1 MSNWKIPVIF
11 SGFGAGVSLL
21 AGIIGGNPFGVI
33 LLRLI
38 LSALVCGGLGL
49 GVNLIVKK
57 FLPELSANPPVARME
72 PGEEVDI
79 VIDED
84 IPLAQ
89 EATGRQSP
97 EPEESLEQMEPVDEE
112 EASELTMSVDEE
124 AGQPDVGEEGEEAEE
139 DASELTMSVDEEAG
153 QPDVGEEGEE
163 VEEDALVL
171 EDVDTEQDSTPEEF
185 VPGIA
190 AAQVA
195 DFEDLDTLPDID
207 TFGSSQQDSAPP
219 TSPSPKDSKVQEVV
233 RDQDPENLARAVRTF
248 MKKDQ

>member
-1 MSNWKIPVIF
+1 MVNWKLPVIF
-11 SGFGAGVSLL
+11 AGVGSAVSLL

-49 GVNLIVKK
+49 GVNLLVKK
-57 FLPELSANPPVARME
+57 FLPELSAAPPATQME
-72 PGEEVDI
+72 SGAEVDI

-84 IPLAQ
+84 IPPAEEVAVQ
-89 EATGRQSP
+89 HSP
-97 EPEESLEQMEPVDEE
+97 ETEESLEQMEPADEQK
-112 EASELTMSVDEE
+112 ASELTMPVEE
-124 AGQPDVGEEGEEAEE
+124 EEGPLDTSEGGEEPEE
-139 DASELTMSVDEEAG
+139 DVLTL
-153 QPDVGEEGEE
+153 
-163 VEEDALVL
+163 EDA
-171 EDVDTEQDSTPEEF
+171 DSPADATTKEF

-190 AAQVA
+190 ATQVA

-207 TFGSSQQDSAPP
+207 TF
-219 TSPSPKDSKVQEVV
+219 SPSTEESEAPTRPSRKDSKVEEVV

>member
-1 MSNWKIPVIF
+1 MINWKIPAIF
-11 SGFGAGVSLL
+11 AGFGAVVSLL

-38 LSALVCGGLGL
+38 LSAVVCGGLGL

-57 FLPELSANPPVARME
+57 FLPELSAPPPVAQVE
-72 PGEEVDI
+72 SGEEVDI
-79 VIDED
+79 VIDEA
-84 IPLAQ
+84 IPMAE
-89 EATGRQSP
+89 EAVGQQSP
-97 EPEESLEQMEPVDEE
+97 EPEGSLEQIEPAGEE
-112 EASELTMSVDEE
+112 EPSELTMSVDEE
-124 AGQPDVGEEGEEAEE
+124 GGI
-139 DASELTMSVDEEAG
+139 DASEEG
-153 QPDVGEEGEE
+153 GES
-163 VEEDALVL
+163 EEDVLTL
-171 EDVDTEQDSTPEEF
+171 EDADSQAETTPEEF

-207 TFGSSQQDSAPP
+207 TFSPSAEDSAPP
-219 TSPSPKDSKVQEVV
+219 ARPSRKDSKVEEVV

>member
-1 MSNWKIPVIF
+1 MVNWKLPAIF
-11 SGFGAGVSLL
+11 AGFGAAVSLL

-49 GVNLIVKK
+49 GVNLLVKK
-57 FLPELSANPPVARME
+57 FLPELSAAPPATQME
-72 PGEEVDI
+72 TGAEVDI

-84 IPLAQ
+84 IPPAEEVAVQ
-89 EATGRQSP
+89 QSP
-97 EPEESLEQMEPVDEE
+97 ETEESLEQMEPADEE
-112 EASELTMSVDEE
+112 EASELTVPVDEE
-124 AGQPDVGEEGEEAEE
+124 ESPLDTSEGGEESEE
-139 DASELTMSVDEEAG
+139 DVLTF
-153 QPDVGEEGEE
+153 
-163 VEEDALVL
+163 EDA
-171 EDVDTEQDSTPEEF
+171 DSQAQSSPNEF

-190 AAQVA
+190 AVQAG

-207 TFGSSQQDSAPP
+207 TF
-219 TSPSPKDSKVQEVV
+219 SPSTEEGEAPARPSRKDSKVEEVV

>member
-1 MSNWKIPVIF
+1 MINWKIPMIF
-11 SGFGAGVSLL
+11 AGFGAAVSLL
-21 AGIIGGNPFGVI
+21 SGIIGGNPFGVI

-49 GVNLIVKK
+49 GANFLVKK
-57 FLPELSANPPVARME
+57 FLPELSATPPVAQME
-72 PGEEVDI
+72 SGTEVDI

-84 IPLAQ
+84 IPLAE
-89 EATGRQSP
+89 EAAGQQVP
-97 EPEESLEQMEPVDEE
+97 EPEESLEQMEPADEE

-124 AGQPDVGEEGEEAEE
+124 EGPIGASEGGEESEE
-139 DASELTMSVDEEAG
+139 DVLTL
-153 QPDVGEEGEE
+153 
-163 VEEDALVL
+163 EDADS
-171 EDVDTEQDSTPEEF
+171 EEESTPEEF

-190 AAQVA
+190 AAQVT

-207 TFGSSQQDSAPP
+207 TFSPSTEASEPP
-219 TSPSPKDSKVQEVV
+219 TRPSRKNSKVEEVV

>member
-1 MSNWKIPVIF
+1 MMNWKIPVIF
-11 SGFGAGVSLL
+11 AGLGAAVSLL

-49 GVNLIVKK
+49 GVNLIVNK
-57 FLPELSANPPVARME
+57 FLPELSAAPPAVQRDS
-72 PGEEVDI
+72 GEEVDI

-84 IPLAQ
+84 IPPA
-89 EATGRQSP
+89 EAVVEQQGL
-97 EPEESLEQMEPVDEE
+97 EPEEASEQMVSGDEE
-112 EASELTMSVDEE
+112 EASELTVSVDEE
-124 AGQPDVGEEGEEAEE
+124 EGPIGA
-139 DASELTMSVDEEAG
+139 T
-153 QPDVGEEGEE
+153 EE
-163 VEEDALVL
+163 VEESE
-171 EDVDTEQDSTPEEF
+171 EDVMTFEDADSELDADSEIESAPEDF

-190 AAQVA
+190 AVQVT

-207 TFGSSQQDSAPP
+207 TFTPGTEAGEPP
-219 TSPSPKDSKVQEVV
+219 SKPSRKDSKVEEVV